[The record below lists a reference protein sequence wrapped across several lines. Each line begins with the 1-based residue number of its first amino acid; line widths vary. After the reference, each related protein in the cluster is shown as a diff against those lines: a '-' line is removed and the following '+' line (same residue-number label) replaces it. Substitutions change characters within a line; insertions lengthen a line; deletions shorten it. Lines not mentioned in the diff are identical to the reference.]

1 MKYKK
6 VIFDLDD
13 TLVSEIDF
21 LKSAYYYI
29 AAQLGKDN
37 LYEQM
42 LEKYFVLTRK
52 IFAFPSLQHRSAF
65 GKSFPQSAGI
75 IK

>member
-1 MKYKK
+1 M
-6 VIFDLDD
+6 
-13 TLVSEIDF
+13 
-21 LKSAYYYI
+21 KSA
-29 AAQLGKDN
+29 GKARNNGLYRHIRTSKEIIRN
-37 LYEQM
+37 LLNDSMKM